1 LINFFS
7 YKINKN
13 YIRYFLI
20 FGWISCWASLSFNP
34 YKLILFF
41 ENIDLNNFSY
51 DLLELLDKG
60 RGLFQLIYF
69 PILVILYIILSE
81 RKKIYSKVNIF
92 YFLFVLLFFI
102 ETYSTLILDNP
113 NVNIYFIVCSFN
125 VILTVLLL
133 KIFFTQNE
141 IFLIFNLSI
150 IILLF
155 LLIFFGV
162 QYLYVAL
169 RDGINVYAS
178 WATVNDNLI
187 TEGPRP
193 TGLARTALIS
203 MIFFMNIKFLKKPY
217 EKVNFIII
225 YTSVALIL
233 LLSSRTII
241 FLYFLYLVF
250 HLFYFK
256 IYGPKNILLFL
267 KDLILIPVIFV
278 VLFGSFQQISKN
290 YNLQSKIGNLFN
302 LSTKDFKFST
312 KDIARDYPEIKSSQG
327 REFTS
332 GRLNDWKIIF
342 KNNKNFLLGNGV
354 VGDRYL
360 INQSASNLIVYT
372 YASSGL
378 IGILIIISISL
389 VAFFYACKNL
399 FINKSKQEPYKYVAS
414 VIIII
419 LILRSILETSYGVFG
434 IDFILFCLCFS
445 MLTLNK
451 DTNESN

>member
-1 LINFFS
+1 MINFFS

-141 IFLIFNLSI
+141 ILLIFNLSI

>member
-1 LINFFS
+1 
-7 YKINKN
+7 
-13 YIRYFLI
+13 
-20 FGWISCWASLSFNP
+20 
-34 YKLILFF
+34 
-41 ENIDLNNFSY
+41 
-51 DLLELLDKG
+51 
-60 RGLFQLIYF
+60 
-69 PILVILYIILSE
+69 
-81 RKKIYSKVNIF
+81 
-92 YFLFVLLFFI
+92 
-102 ETYSTLILDNP
+102 
-113 NVNIYFIVCSFN
+113 
-125 VILTVLLL
+125 
-133 KIFFTQNE
+133 
-141 IFLIFNLSI
+141 
-150 IILLF
+150 
-155 LLIFFGV
+155 
-162 QYLYVAL
+162 
-169 RDGINVYAS
+169 
-178 WATVNDNLI
+178 
-187 TEGPRP
+187 
-193 TGLARTALIS
+193 
-203 MIFFMNIKFLKKPY
+203 M
-217 EKVNFIII
+217 
-225 YTSVALIL
+225 
-233 LLSSRTII
+233 
-241 FLYFLYLVF
+241 
-250 HLFYFK
+250 
-256 IYGPKNILLFL
+256 
-267 KDLILIPVIFV
+267 IPVIFV

>member
-1 LINFFS
+1 MINFFS

-41 ENIDLNNFSY
+41 ENIDLNNFTF

-69 PILVILYIILSE
+69 PILVTIYIILSE

-133 KIFFTQNE
+133 KTFFTQNE

-217 EKVNFIII
+217 KKVNFIII

-256 IYGPKNILLFL
+256 IYDPKNILLFL
-267 KDLILIPVIFV
+267 KDLILIPIIFV

-290 YNLQSKIGNLFN
+290 YSLQSKIGNFFN
-302 LSTKDFKFST
+302 FSTKDLKFST

-342 KNNKNFLLGNGV
+342 QNNKNFLLGNGV

-378 IGILIIISISL
+378 IGILIIISISF

-445 MLTLNK
+445 MLTPNK